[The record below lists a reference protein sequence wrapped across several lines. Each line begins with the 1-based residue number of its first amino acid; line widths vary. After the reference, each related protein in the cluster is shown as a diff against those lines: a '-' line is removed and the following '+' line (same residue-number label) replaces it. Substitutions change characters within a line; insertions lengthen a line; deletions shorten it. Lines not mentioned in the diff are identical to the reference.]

1 MRRSIGHARFRVEDL
16 RAEVAFVWGRA
27 RHPTRTQVWQQARH
41 PTLSQVLIIGGVV
54 VLSLIGVRM
63 AMDAPSAPSVLGAA
77 FTVHVSDAGVPY
89 IAIDSDA
96 LGGGEGGPTQT
107 DGGGPDG
114 NGDSTPILL
123 FPISDEL
130 FAFDGGDPPPGI
142 DPPPSPNPEPSPGP
156 GPTPSPSPG
165 PSPSPTPGP
174 STTPSPAPSP
184 EPSPTP
190 DPSPNQDPSPTP
202 DPSQTPEPSP
212 TQDPSPTE
220 DPSPTQDPSPTA
232 DPSPPEP
239 SSDAGSA
246 HTSTGELLSGP

>member
-1 MRRSIGHARFRVEDL
+1 VRFRVRHV
-16 RAEVAFVWGRA
+16 RAEAAFVWKQA
-27 RHPTRTQVWQQARH
+27 RHPTRTRAWEQARH
-41 PTLSQVLIIGGVV
+41 PTMSLVLTLIVCLGGVMSVIGLLQVLDASSPP
-54 VLSLIGVRM
+54 SL
-63 AMDAPSAPSVLGAA
+63 LGRA
-77 FTVHVSDAGVPY
+77 FTVAVSDAGVPY
-89 IAIDSDA
+89 IAIDPNA
-96 LGGGEGGPTQT
+96 LGGAEGGGEPTQA

-114 NGDSTPILL
+114 KGESTPILL

-130 FAFDGGDPPPGI
+130 FNFDGGDTPPGI
-142 DPPPSPNPEPSPGP
+142 DPPPSPYPDPSPGP